1 MWLGQGNT
9 SYPHDGGSVQYSDC
23 GGYSNQHKWE
33 SCIKHTHTSNTH
45 YTHTILYTHEQILH
59 AHTCTYT
66 LQAHT
71 CWIHYIHYTYI
82 RVHTTYTYC
91 THMLYTYIYTYKHYI
106 HLNRYTYTHARTWAQ
121 MKLGNLNKVGG
132 LLSMVLLWLWY
143 YTRVLQNVT
152 IEGNWG
158 KCTRDLSALFLT
170 TAYESTTIS
179 IKISVKGKEMMK
191 TMPSFPLPWA

>member
-1 MWLGQGNT
+1 MNK
-9 SYPHDGGSVQYSDC
+9 Y
-23 GGYSNQHKWE
+23 
-33 SCIKHTHTSNTH
+33 
-45 YTHTILYTHEQILH
+45 YTHMH
-59 AHTCTYT
+59 AHTHYRHTHAEFTTYT
-66 LQAHT
+66 THTYVYTRHTHILNAHT
-71 CWIHYIHYTYI
+71 H
-82 RVHTTYTYC
+82 TYC

>member
-59 AHTCTYT
+59 ARTCTYT
-66 LQAHT
+66 LQAHA

-82 RVHTTYTYC
+82 RVHTTHILNAHTHILHTYALHIHIHIQTLHTLKQI
-91 THMLYTYIYTYKHYI
+91 THIHMHAHEHKWSSGIWIRLVACYQWYFSGYGIILEFCKMLPFKETGGNVLGISLHYSLQL
-106 HLNRYTYTHARTWAQ
+106 HMNPQ
-121 MKLGNLNKVGG
+121 
-132 LLSMVLLWLWY
+132 LS
-143 YTRVLQNVT
+143 Q
-152 IEGNWG
+152 
-158 KCTRDLSALFLT
+158 
-170 TAYESTTIS
+170 
-179 IKISVKGKEMMK
+179 
-191 TMPSFPLPWA
+191 